1 MQAVHPDTMS
11 HRDQKRARTHERIQQ
26 EGLRLFLERG
36 FDAVTLDDVA
46 AAADVSRRSL
56 FHYFPSK
63 EAIALGFKSALG
75 PRIAA
80 AVARRPDGEGLL
92 EMAEHALSDM
102 AEDWQSPQA
111 KALARL
117 VHDTPALRGGDHA
130 KYEEIE
136 RLLAEALACRASR
149 DPDDAQVR
157 VVAATAAGVLRL
169 ATEAWLASDG
179 PEGPEVWGK
188 QAFAALRQAA
198 QT

>member
-1 MQAVHPDTMS
+1 MQPVQIDDIS
-11 HRDQKRARTHERIQQ
+11 HREQKRARTHARIQE
-26 EGLRLFLERG
+26 EGLRLFLRHG

-46 AAADVSRRSL
+46 TAAGVSRRTL

-63 EAIALGFKSALG
+63 EAIALGFKAGLG
-75 PRIAA
+75 PRIVA

-102 AEDWQSPQA
+102 AADYQSAEA

-130 KYEEIE
+130 KYEDMEHV
-136 RLLAEALACRASR
+136 LADALARRADR
-149 DPDDAQVR
+149 PPDDPQVR
-157 VVAATAAGVLRL
+157 VVAVTAVGVLRL
-169 ATEAWLASDG
+169 ATEAWLSSDG

-188 QAFAALRQAA
+188 QAFAALRRAA
-198 QT
+198 MG

>member
-1 MQAVHPDTMS
+1 MS
-11 HRDQKRARTHERIQQ
+11 HRDLKRARTHDRIQQ

-63 EAIALGFKSALG
+63 EAIALGFKAGLG

-117 VHDTPALRGGDHA
+117 VHDTPALRGGNHA

-136 RLLAEALACRASR
+136 RLMADALAHRTGRQPS
-149 DPDDAQVR
+149 DAQVR

-188 QAFAALRQAA
+188 QAFAALRLAA

>member
-1 MQAVHPDTMS
+1 M
-11 HRDQKRARTHERIQQ
+11 
-26 EGLRLFLERG
+26 
-36 FDAVTLDDVA
+36 
-46 AAADVSRRSL
+46 
-56 FHYFPSK
+56 
-63 EAIALGFKSALG
+63 
-75 PRIAA
+75 
-80 AVARRPDGEGLL
+80 ARRPDGEGLL

-111 KALARL
+111 KALAHL

-136 RLLAEALACRASR
+136 RLMADALAHRTGRQAS
-149 DPDDAQVR
+149 DAQIR

-188 QAFAALRQAA
+188 QAFAALRLAA